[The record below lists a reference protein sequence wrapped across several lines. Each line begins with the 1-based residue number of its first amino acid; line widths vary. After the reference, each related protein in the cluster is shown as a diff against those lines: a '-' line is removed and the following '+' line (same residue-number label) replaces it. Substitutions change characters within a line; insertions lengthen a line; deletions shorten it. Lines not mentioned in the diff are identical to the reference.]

1 MTGATERPRPIT
13 PAERD
18 IVSRAFGFPGW
29 RDMVAALTC
38 PARRHNPAASTA
50 RSAQPVSRTRAV
62 TLGVRRR
69 PWTRAPRTRLPSAA
83 AIVAACSQV
92 IVPYGDGEI
101 LDAVRDLAGLAMH
114 EHTADPREP
123 ISPTQVAFEHDE
135 LIATLDRL
143 TAAALPVRSRRE
155 VAVHTEPVSPVIDRL
170 VTFAVTRAVID
181 PHTGGPRPEC
191 RGVRWGSVRLQRC
204 TDLGTVTRVA
214 GSVGRPYCARTGFEP
229 IVRT

>member
-1 MTGATERPRPIT
+1 MTGAAERPRQIT
-13 PAERD
+13 PAERE

-38 PARRHNPAASTA
+38 PARRRTPATPTA
-50 RSAQPVSRTRAV
+50 RSTQLVSRARSATMV
-62 TLGVRRR
+62 VRRR
-69 PWTRAPRTRLPSAA
+69 PWARGPRTRLPSAS

-143 TAAALPVRSRRE
+143 TAAALPVRSRRG
-155 VAVHTEPVSPVIDRL
+155 VAVHTEPVSAVIDRL

-181 PHTGGPRPEC
+181 PHSGGPESRQ
-191 RGVRWGSVRLQRC
+191 LD
-204 TDLGTVTRVA
+204 TALADLMAGYDQLIGDLVT
-214 GSVGRPYCARTGFEP
+214 GRRQLPRFQNVPAT
-229 IVRT
+229 